1 MTHISQHCKSRNKQ
15 LKDFEQRPND
25 CFIVSEDH
33 STDIHKEDILI
44 FAEENHGSK
53 IVLINLSTVKVLVI
67 PACQSIKVRPLH
79 SIEINWSL

>member
-1 MTHISQHCKSRNKQ
+1 MTHISQNCKSRNKQ
-15 LKDFEQRPND
+15 LKDFEPRPND

-33 STDIHKEDILI
+33 SSDIHKEDILL
-44 FAEENHGSK
+44 FAEESNGSTMF
-53 IVLINLSTVKVLVI
+53 LINLSTVKVLLI